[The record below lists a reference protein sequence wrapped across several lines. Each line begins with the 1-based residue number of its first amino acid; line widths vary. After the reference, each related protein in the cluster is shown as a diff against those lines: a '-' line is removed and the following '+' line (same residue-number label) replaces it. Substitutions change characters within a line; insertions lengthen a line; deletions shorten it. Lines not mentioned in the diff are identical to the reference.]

1 MSEEDPVIAGGFARI
16 ELRPFRV
23 SLLRGRDG

>member
-1 MSEEDPVIAGGFARI
+1 MEEDLVIAGGFATGD
-16 ELRPFRV
+16 LRPFRV